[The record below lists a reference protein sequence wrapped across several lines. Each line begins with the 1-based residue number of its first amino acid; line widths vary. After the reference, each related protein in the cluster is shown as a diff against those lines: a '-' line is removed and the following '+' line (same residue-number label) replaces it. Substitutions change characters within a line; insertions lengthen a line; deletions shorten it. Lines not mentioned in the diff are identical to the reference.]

1 MTFHVMAS
9 LRLRAHHGLVST
21 RALDVLFA
29 SMLALILGH
38 ELDAVAQSEWRLL
51 PGLSMLSDAAAGP
64 LFVALHVPLVVALVV
79 GLFVT
84 DEPRRQRVR
93 LGFAAFMTIHV
104 VLHATL
110 EVPGVSSFEG
120 TLSRTYIRGAGLLGA
135 VALVTMLRER
145 RRPTAGP

>member
-1 MTFHVMAS
+1 MAS

-51 PGLSMLSDAAAGP
+51 
-64 LFVALHVPLVVALVV
+64 PLVVALVV

>member
-1 MTFHVMAS
+1 M
-9 LRLRAHHGLVST
+9 ST
-21 RALDVLFA
+21 RALDWLFA
-29 SMLALILGH
+29 AMLALILGH

-51 PGLSMLSDAAAGP
+51 PGLSQLSDAAARP

-93 LGFAAFMTIHV
+93 LGFATFMTIHV

-110 EVPGVSSFEG
+110 EVPGVSSFDEG
-120 TLSRTYIRGAGLLGA
+120 LSRAYITGAGVLGA
-135 VALVTMLRER
+135 IALVTMLRHR
-145 RRPTAGP
+145 RQLAAVT